1 MPEASSDAWPFIKGQ
16 RVAFTGRLASM
27 TRADGVNL
35 VRKHGGRPVSTVT
48 RHTSF
53 LVVGQDGWPL
63 QNDGRLTNKLRKAQS
78 LKRAGYKITV
88 VAEEEFLARLGLEP
102 HPEGVRRLYST
113 AQLSRLL
120 RIPGDRLRKWM
131 AAGLI
136 QAVDSVNGVS
146 IFDYTQVVSARTLAD
161 LLHAGVNA
169 DRVRRSIRQMQSW
182 IGDLQQPLL
191 QLSVL
196 EKNGEL
202 LVRLE
207 DGLAEPTGQRHF
219 DFADPIPQPTV
230 TLMQG
235 GATADEW
242 FERACK
248 HEDSGRPEEAVKAYR
263 KALGIGGPDAS
274 TYFNM
279 ANALSVLGK
288 KERAIERYFQCVEL
302 DPEFTEAW
310 NNLGVL
316 LSDAGQPKEAASA
329 FERALK
335 ANPRYTDARYN
346 LADLLDETGKEAAAR
361 PHWRAYLRH
370 DQRSEWAAHARKRL
384 SDIGT

>member
-1 MPEASSDAWPFIKGQ
+1 MPDASSDAWLFNGA

-27 TRADGVNL
+27 IRADGAAL
-35 VRKHGGRPVSTVT
+35 VRKHGGCPVSSVT
-48 RHTSF
+48 HRTSF

-63 QNDGRLTNKLRKAQS
+63 QEDGRLTNKLRNAQS
-78 LKRAGYKITV
+78 LNRAGYKITV
-88 VAEEEFLARLGLEP
+88 IAEEEFLSRFGLEP
-102 HPEGVRRLYST
+102 PPEGVRRLYST

-120 RIPGDRLRKWM
+120 KIPGDRLRKWM

-136 QAVDSVNGVS
+136 QAVDSVNGISV
-146 IFDYTQVVSARTLAD
+146 FDYTQIVNARTLAG

-169 DRVRRSIRQMQSW
+169 DRLRRSIRQMKSW
-182 IGDLQQPLL
+182 LGDVQQPLL

-219 DFADPIPQPTV
+219 DFADPIEQPTV
-230 TLMQG
+230 TLMDG

-242 FERACK
+242 FEQACK
-248 HEDSGRPEEAVKAYR
+248 YEDAGRTEEAVKAYR
-263 KALGIGGPDAS
+263 EALRVGGPDAF

-288 KERAIERYFQCVEL
+288 KERAIERYSQCVEL
-302 DPEFTEAW
+302 APEFTRAW

-316 LSDAGQPKEAASA
+316 LSDADRPKEAASA

-335 ANPRYTDARYN
+335 ANPQYSDAHYN
-346 LADLLDETGKEAAAR
+346 LGDLLDETGSEAAAR
-361 PHWRAYLRH
+361 VHWRAYLRH
-370 DQRSEWAAHARKRL
+370 DQQSEWAAHARKRL
-384 SDIGT
+384 SGIGT